1 MVIVIVV
8 LSGGS
13 GEYGGRGSAL
23 QKCLVLAVVSRLLV
37 SLALS
42 PLLLFS
48 DLVEQIGAVLLL
60 THPALVAKAGVVV
73 GELWRVVWASVA
85 DEQD

>member
-23 QKCLVLAVVSRLLV
+23 QKFLVLAVVSRLLV

-60 THPALVAKAGVVV
+60 THPALVAIAGVVV